1 MKESITM
8 ALDCETGGLN
18 PKTADLLT
26 LYVAFLD
33 EEFKILD
40 ELDFKLK
47 PDNGKLPIAEI
58 GALKVNGINIQEHL
72 ANPETITYSEA
83 KVKLVTLIKKHLKKT
98 GRYSNIRPL
107 GHNVTFDIDWVQEHI
122 LDRDSWDSMIHYGK
136 IDTKTIVDF
145 LKDCSWFPKD
155 IGNLG
160 SVVDF
165 LQIPKRNAHNAK
177 EDTLMT
183 IGVYVK
189 ILDIMK
195 SKKDG
200 GQSQDIIALLES
212 E

>member
-1 MKESITM
+1 MRELITM
-8 ALDCETGGLN
+8 AFDCETGGLN
-18 PKTADLLT
+18 PKTSDLLT
-26 LYVAFLD
+26 MYVAFLD

-40 ELDFKLK
+40 EIDFKLK
-47 PDNGKLPIAEI
+47 PDNGRLPIAEA
-58 GALKVNGINIQEHL
+58 GALRVNGINIQEHL

-98 GRYSNIRPL
+98 GRYSNISPL
-107 GHNVTFDIDWVQEHI
+107 GHNVTFDIDWAQEHI
-122 LDRDSWDSMIHYGK
+122 LDKDTWDSMIHYGK
-136 IDTKTIVDF
+136 KDTKVIVDF
-145 LKDCSWFPKD
+145 LKDCGWFPKD
-155 IGNLG
+155 LGNLG

-189 ILDIMK
+189 ILEIMK

-200 GQSQDIIALLES
+200 GQSQDIIALLEA